1 MPPRPSFVLVLAG
14 NRQACR
20 CTANCLETFGYQV
33 LVAHTGADAAILL
46 QQERR
51 ISTLVTDADLGGEVD
66 GLAVAMTA
74 RRLNPAVRVIYTSA
88 RPHAIPAGR
97 KVTGAPSLRA
107 PYQPNQIIGIIS
119 ELRGQAI
126 DEQREPRAA

>member
-1 MPPRPSFVLVLAG
+1 MAAHPSFVLVLAS

-20 CTANCLETFGYQV
+20 CTASCLETFGYRV
-33 LVAHTGADAAILL
+33 LVAQTGADAAALL

-66 GLAVAMTA
+66 GLAVAVIA
-74 RRLNPAVRVIYTSA
+74 RRLNPATRVIYTST

-107 PYQPNQIIGIIS
+107 PYQPNQIIGIIG
-119 ELRGQAI
+119 ELRGRAT
-126 DEQREPRAA
+126 DDQREPRAA